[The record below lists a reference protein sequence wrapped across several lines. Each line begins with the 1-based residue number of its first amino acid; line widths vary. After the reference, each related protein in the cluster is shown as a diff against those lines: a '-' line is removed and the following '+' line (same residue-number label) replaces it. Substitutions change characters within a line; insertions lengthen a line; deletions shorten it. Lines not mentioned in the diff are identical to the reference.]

1 MTSLYRNESSNSKWD
16 AQRNLEGRSHYVDD
30 ETLRFHKS
38 RIVYTHVLANGL
50 GYLLVES
57 YAVNPDNQKRAFRGV
72 VFDIF
77 GTIIDRPKL
86 EAGYRTSQKAFDAS
100 MEVVKGLD
108 FKALT
113 MEGIERE
120 EKHTKTELSYL
131 RDILKNKA
139 A

>member
-16 AQRNLEGRSHYVDD
+16 AQRNLEGRTHYVDD
-30 ETLRFHKS
+30 DTLRFHKS
-38 RIVYTHVLANGL
+38 RIVYTDVLANGL

-57 YAVNPDNQKRAFRGV
+57 YAVDPDNRKRAFRGV
-72 VFDIF
+72 VFDVF

-86 EAGYRTSQKAFDAS
+86 DEGYKTSQKALDAS
-100 MEVVKGLD
+100 LEVIKGLD
-108 FKALT
+108 FKSLT
-113 MEGIERE
+113 MAGIENH

-131 RDILKNKA
+131 RGILRDKA